1 MSTSEIKIGGVV
13 RLQSGG
19 PILTLVN
26 QTPHL
31 NTFAYFD
38 NTGVYHT
45 LELPNSYKNDEAFK
59 SIYE

>member
-1 MSTSEIKIGGVV
+1 MENSEIVIGGVV

-26 QTPHL
+26 QTPYM
-31 NTFAYFD
+31 NIFGYFD
-38 NTGVYHT
+38 SLGTYHT
-45 LELPNSYKNDEAFK
+45 LEIPNRKECDNAFK